1 MKLCPKCNRT
11 YRDDTL
17 WFCLEDGSALT
28 AVDGSPTDEATRR
41 SVPGSRDSDPP
52 PTEIMHERGSPT
64 LKVAG
69 PTQSSY
75 DARAE
80 PRAGNPLL
88 TAGVIAIALLLLA
101 LVGIAGYF
109 VLRQQA
115 TSPTVREGSGSP
127 TPNREKAAAQKN
139 DPVPTDTRSPDE
151 MSTPEP
157 RAGTPLKITAS
168 ASSVRLAMQSNT
180 YYAANAIDGRR
191 NTAWIEG
198 VDGPGVG
205 EWIRF
210 DFDREIVIH
219 RILIQ
224 PGYFKSPLIWTENN
238 RLAVLTAH
246 FSDGSSRDL
255 SFVDSMTSQKADV
268 GAIKTRWVRFV
279 IKSVYHGTTPGSTDD
294 TALSE
299 IAFEWEP

>member
-17 WFCLEDGSALT
+17 RFCLEDGTTLA
-28 AVDGSPTDEATRR
+28 AADRSPSDEPTRR
-41 SVPGSRDSDPP
+41 SGPGTRDSDPP

-80 PRAGNPLL
+80 PRAASPVL

-109 VLRQQA
+109 VLRQ
-115 TSPTVREGSGSP
+115 TGSSPTVREGLGSP
-127 TPNREKAAAQKN
+127 TPNRQKASTQKN
-139 DPVPTDTRSPDE
+139 DPVPVNTRNADE
-151 MSTPEP
+151 MSTPET
-157 RAGTPLKITAS
+157 RSATPLKITAS
-168 ASSVRLAMQSNT
+168 ASSVRLAVQSNT
-180 YYAANAIDGRR
+180 YYAANAIDGKRS
-191 NTAWIEG
+191 TAWIEG
-198 VDGPGVG
+198 VDGPGIG

-224 PGYFKSPLIWTENN
+224 PGYFKSPQIWAGNN
-238 RLAVLTAH
+238 RLAVVTAQ
-246 FSDGSSRDL
+246 FSNGSSREL
-255 SFVDSMTSQKADV
+255 TFADSMTSQKVDV
-268 GAIKTRWVRFV
+268 GAIRTKWVRFV
-279 IKSVYHGTTPGSTDD
+279 IKSVYYGTDPD

-299 IAFEWEP
+299 VAFEWES

>member
-1 MKLCPKCNRT
+1 MKLCPQCNRT

-17 WFCLEDGSALT
+17 RFCLEDGTALT
-28 AVDGSPTDEATRR
+28 AVGRSPSDEPTRP
-41 SVPGSRDSDPP
+41 SGPGTRDSDPP
-52 PTEIMHERGSPT
+52 PTEFMHAPGSPT
-64 LKVAG
+64 LKVSG

-80 PRAGNPLL
+80 PRAASPLL

-109 VLRQQA
+109 VLRQ
-115 TSPTVREGSGSP
+115 TGSSPTVREGLGSP
-127 TPNREKAAAQKN
+127 TPNQKASTRKD
-139 DPVPTDTRSPDE
+139 DPAPSNTRSADE

-157 RAGTPLKITAS
+157 SSAMPLKITAS
-168 ASSVRLAMQSNT
+168 ASSIRLAVQSNT
-180 YYAANAIDGRR
+180 YYAANAIDGKRS
-191 NTAWIEG
+191 TAWIEG
-198 VDGPGVG
+198 ADGPGLG

-224 PGYFKSPLIWTENN
+224 PGYFKSPQIWAGNN
-238 RLAVLTAH
+238 RLAVVTAQ
-246 FSDGSSRDL
+246 FSDGSSREL
-255 SFVDSMTSQKADV
+255 TFTDSMTSQKVDV
-268 GAIKTRWVRFV
+268 GAIRTRWVRFV
-279 IKSVYHGTTPGSTDD
+279 IKSVYYGTDPD

-299 IAFEWEP
+299 VAFEWEP